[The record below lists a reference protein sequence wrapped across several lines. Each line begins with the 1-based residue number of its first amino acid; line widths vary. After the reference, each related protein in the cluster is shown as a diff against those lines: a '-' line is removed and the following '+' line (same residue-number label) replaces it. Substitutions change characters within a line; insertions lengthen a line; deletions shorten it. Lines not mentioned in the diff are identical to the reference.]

1 METSDYNR
9 IPSKFSLAMDTMLVI
24 SVLSIG
30 VHIATAD
37 DVGMTGLFIAAVMA
51 IGGFRA
57 GHLYA
62 ERSNKK
68 GGAHD
73 RAQ

>member
-30 VHIATAD
+30 VHTLTSAD
-37 DVGMTGLFIAAVMA
+37 AGLTVPFVAVVMA
-51 IGGFRA
+51 AGGFRA
-57 GHLYA
+57 GYLYA
-62 ERSNKK
+62 NRLIKDRR
-68 GGAHD
+68 GA
-73 RAQ
+73 